1 MKAILILSDGM
12 RPDAVLSCGHPF
24 VSRFLD
30 VSAHALDAQTVFP
43 SVTLP
48 CHMSLF
54 HSVKP
59 DRHGVLTNT
68 YTPQVRP
75 VEGLFERLDR
85 FEKRG
90 SLYYTWEELRD
101 LERPGHLTES
111 RYLNQHF
118 LDNCDKAIT
127 EAALQGIQAYS
138 PDFTF
143 LYLGWVDSAGH
154 NFGWMSPEYMQA
166 VSIAWDC
173 IQRVY
178 ESLTGDTALLVTA
191 DHGGHDR
198 SHGTTLP
205 EDMTIPLFLYGKPFA
220 PGQVLTDASILDIA
234 PTVAALTG
242 ITPSP
247 DWEGKSLL

>member
-1 MKAILILSDGM
+1 MKVILILSDGM

-24 VSRFLD
+24 VNRFLAA
-30 VSAHALDAQTVFP
+30 SAHALDTKTVFP

-54 HSVKP
+54 HSVQP
-59 DRHGVLTNT
+59 DRHGVLTNV

-75 VEGLFERLDR
+75 IEGLFERLDR
-85 FEKRG
+85 FEKRS

-101 LERPGHLTES
+101 LARPGHLLES
-111 RYLNQHF
+111 RYLNQHH
-118 LDNCDKAIT
+118 LGNADERIT
-127 EAALQGIQAYS
+127 DAALQGMELYH

-154 NFGWMSPEYMQA
+154 HDGWMSPAYIQA
-166 VSIAWDC
+166 VYTAWDC
-173 IQRVY
+173 IEKVCA
-178 ESLTGDTALLVTA
+178 SLDDDTAVIVTA

-205 EDMTIPLFLYGKPFA
+205 EDMTIPLFLYGKPFT